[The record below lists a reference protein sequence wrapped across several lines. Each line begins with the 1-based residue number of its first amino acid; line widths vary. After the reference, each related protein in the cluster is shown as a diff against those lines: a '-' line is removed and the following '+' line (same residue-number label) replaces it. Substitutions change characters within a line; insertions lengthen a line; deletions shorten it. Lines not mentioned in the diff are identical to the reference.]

1 MSKHQAHGNAEP
13 SRPDYIPPVSV
24 TALGEAA
31 ESGGIDPGWE
41 RLAPAELS
49 FVTKWRAHR
58 GGITQQDEEPRN
70 LAGLSLSGGGIRSA
84 TLSLGIMQAFA
95 ERGLLQ
101 RMDYISTVSGGG
113 YIGSAVSWLI
123 SEKAR
128 EPIQGC
134 GSADMDGVPPRVRL
148 GLDREGFPFG
158 ADDPAPDAE
167 RRDSPTQSGLL
178 GYLRSHG
185 YYLTPGNGITIVSLI
200 ATVMR
205 GTLLNLLVWVP
216 ALVLFFLFGLWGS
229 GQISARLV
237 PDWHLDTVSVER
249 ADGLSWMLL
258 PRLLGAVDPSPCAD
272 ADCIP
277 GEAERAFDAVWERL
291 PELLGFELFLDL
303 ALAITVL
310 LVIGT
315 LVYSVFTWIV
325 RTFSIRALCHRYSW
339 RRRVERT
346 VAFLIPTGLALVVIG
361 TLPVVGVYLYGWS
374 AGVGPLAVVSGIA
387 MTLHQFLT
395 NGLCGEGKLN
405 GWLVSIGAVLFLY
418 GVILLGYEIAFL
430 GSAPATQPGWGWLL
444 LAVWIGGF
452 GWFVNLNYISIHRFY
467 RDRLMEAFMPD
478 IQRALAGK
486 TGKAVGADSATLQQV
501 GSPDDPRGPLLII
514 NTNCILVDSGE
525 QVYRQRGG
533 DNFILTP
540 LYCGS
545 NATGWRRTDRFMG
558 GRMTLST
565 AVAIS
570 GAALNPNAGV
580 GGEGLTRSRTLSL
593 VMYLLNL
600 RLGYW
605 ACHPSPELHPRHCPN
620 HFLPGLYAFGNAIG
634 MPGLGLSE
642 RRPFLQISDGG
653 QFENMAVYE
662 LVRRRLGLIIVCDGG
677 ADPDFS
683 FSDFQTTVR
692 RIQADFGARVQ
703 VNPDASPDQ
712 MIPIPAPDTYPKDA
726 GYSKRGYMVCT
737 IHYADGGQG
746 TLLFLKSA
754 LIRDASFRVKGY
766 SAQYKEFPDQSTL
779 DQFFDEVQFESY
791 RELGYRIACQMLD
804 ARIPHGLGPA
814 SLPPNSTIQ
823 ALIEACTAP

>member
-1 MSKHQAHGNAEP
+1 MAQHQARGNAEP

-24 TALGEAA
+24 AALGEAA
-31 ESGGIDPGWE
+31 EGGSIDPGWAS
-41 RLAPAELS
+41 LAPEELR
-49 FVTKWRAHR
+49 FVGKWRAHR
-58 GGITQQDEEPRN
+58 GGVPYQGEEPQN

-84 TLSLGIMQAFA
+84 TLSLGIMQALA

-123 SEKAR
+123 SAKAR
-128 EPIQGC
+128 EPIRGC
-134 GSADMDGVPPRVRL
+134 GSADIDAVPPQVRL
-148 GLDREGFPFG
+148 GLDRDGFPFG
-158 ADDPAPDAE
+158 ADDPAPDVE
-167 RRDSPTQSGLL
+167 QRDSPTQRGLL
-178 GYLRSHG
+178 DYLRRHG
-185 YYLTPGNGITIVSLI
+185 YYLTPGNGITIVSLF
-200 ATVMR
+200 ATVLR
-205 GTLLNLLVWVP
+205 GTLLNLLVWLP
-216 ALVLFFLFGLWGS
+216 ALVLFFLFGLWAS

-237 PDWHLDTVSVER
+237 PDWHPGTISVEH
-249 ADGLSWMLL
+249 ADAPAWMLL
-258 PRLLGAVDPSPCAD
+258 PRLLGAIEPSRCVDAECK
-272 ADCIP
+272 P
-277 GEAERAFDAVWERL
+277 GEVERDFDAVRERL

-303 ALAITVL
+303 ALAITAL
-310 LVIGT
+310 LVVGS
-315 LVYSVFTWIV
+315 LMYSVLTWIV
-325 RTFSIRALCHRYSW
+325 RTFSIHALCHRYSW

-346 VAFLIPTGLALVVIG
+346 VAFLIPTALAMIVIG

-374 AGVGPLAVVSGIA
+374 VAAGPLAVISGIA
-387 MTLHQFLT
+387 MTLHQFFT
-395 NGLCGEGKLN
+395 KGLSIEGELN
-405 GWLVSIGAVLFLY
+405 GWLVSIGAGLFLY
-418 GVILLGYEIAFL
+418 GFFLLGYEIAFL
-430 GSAPATQPGWGWLL
+430 GFASGAAPGWEWLL

-467 RDRLMEAFMPD
+467 RDRLMETFMPD
-478 IQRALAGK
+478 IPRVLANA
-486 TGKAVGADSATLQQV
+486 TGKAVGADSATLQDV
-501 GSPDDPRGPLLII
+501 GNPDDPRGPLLIV
-514 NTNCILVDSGE
+514 NTNCILVDSEE

-545 NATGWRRTDRFMG
+545 NATGWRRTDQFMD

-580 GGEGLTRSRTLSL
+580 GGEGLTRNRVLSL

-605 ACHPSPELHPRHCPN
+605 ACHPSPELHPRHSPN
-620 HFLPGLYAFGNAIG
+620 HFLPGLYAFGNALG
-634 MPGLGLSE
+634 MPGLGLTE
-642 RRPFLQISDGG
+642 RRAFLQLGDGG

-677 ADPDFS
+677 ADPEFS

-703 VNPDASPDQ
+703 VHHDASPDQ
-712 MIPIPAPDTYPKDA
+712 MIPLPDPNAYPKDA

-737 IHYADGGQG
+737 IHYAGGGQG

-754 LIRDASFRVKGY
+754 LIRDVSFRVKGY

-804 ARIPHGLGPA
+804 AQIPHGLHRA
-814 SLPPNSTIQ
+814 SLSPDSTIQ